1 MIQKK
6 AVVLLHG
13 FGEDASVWS
22 GFVPFLQKSFLIFTP
37 DYARLSDLTTMDD
50 YAEFVHTLLVTEGV
64 ERCTVIG
71 HSMGGYI
78 ALAFAE
84 KYPEMITGLGL
95 FHSTAYQD
103 SDERKALRTK
113 NVEFLGKFGTE
124 FFIKNFTP
132 NLYAEEFANS
142 NPEVIKKH
150 IAYSSNLPV
159 DALIVAMEAMRV
171 RPDRQ
176 HIIKDATYPV
186 MYIVG
191 KKDKSIS
198 PEDALA
204 QIALRKN
211 VASLI
216 LDNVGHM
223 GMVEEPEECIR
234 FVKKFLLV

>member
-1 MIQKK
+1 
-6 AVVLLHG
+6 
-13 FGEDASVWS
+13 
-22 GFVPFLQKSFLIFTP
+22 
-37 DYARLSDLTTMDD
+37 
-50 YAEFVHTLLVTEGV
+50 
-64 ERCTVIG
+64 
-71 HSMGGYI
+71 MGGYI

-132 NLYAEEFANS
+132 NLYAEEFVNS

-150 IAYSSNLPV
+150 IAYSSNLPI

-198 PEDALA
+198 SEDALA

-216 LDNVGHM
+216 VDNVGHM